1 MMGNLFNAQDIDKA
15 ETNFEF
21 IQLLKKQLDKSIKN
35 YNSKVI

>member
-1 MMGNLFNAQDIDKA
+1 MMGNLFNAQDVDKI

>member
-1 MMGNLFNAQDIDKA
+1 MMGNLVNAQDVDKT

-35 YNSKVI
+35 YKSKVI

>member
-1 MMGNLFNAQDIDKA
+1 MCNCVNAQDIDKT